1 MNEYLK
7 KGFKERRRHKMFVT
21 KNTEYHMKDDI
32 CVGIR
37 KLKNGLWINNGKA
50 LKAKLV
56 GSIKSLDE
64 IILAQGSEPHVGE
77 PLLFINEDGEDI
89 VTTTL
94 SEIKRPPKE
103 AVNNY
108 VHINNMTFLDD
119 ETSSSVGA

>member
-1 MNEYLK
+1 
-7 KGFKERRRHKMFVT
+7 MFVT
-21 KNTEYHMKDDI
+21 KNTEYHMKDNI

-37 KLKNGLWINNGKA
+37 KLKNGLWIKNGKA
-50 LKAKLV
+50 IKARLI
-56 GSIKSLDE
+56 GSIRSVDD
-64 IILAQGSEPHVGE
+64 IIMAKGTEPAVGE
-77 PLLFINEDGEDI
+77 PLLFINDDGEDI

-119 ETSSSVGA
+119 ETSSNVGAKLT